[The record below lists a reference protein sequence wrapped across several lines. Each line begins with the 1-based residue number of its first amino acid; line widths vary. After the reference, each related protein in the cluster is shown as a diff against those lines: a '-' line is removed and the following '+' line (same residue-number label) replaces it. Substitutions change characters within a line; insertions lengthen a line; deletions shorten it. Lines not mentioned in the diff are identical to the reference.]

1 MALTHPGHPRLG
13 SDQWGYLDLARQWRR
28 GDGPSTSAEV
38 SAGYP
43 LFVAGVDLARLA
55 GPVVPGLA
63 TALALVQAV
72 LHGATVV
79 AAGVLGRRVATPAVG
94 LLAAGLLA
102 VWPDQLVA
110 PGLPMSET
118 LATLLGVLVVLLLF
132 ARPATTATTLAV
144 AGLVLGQAVEVRPA
158 TGVLLL
164 LFLVVPGARGA
175 VRARSLAVGATAM
188 LLVMA
193 PFALRST
200 VAAGAPVPLD
210 LRAGA
215 GLCLGRLPEADGG
228 PVAYERCPVPYGA
241 DALEADAA
249 RRAEAWRL
257 LRADP
262 GREPALVAGRLRSTL
277 WDDDR
282 WALDEQ
288 AQREGRALAP
298 WVADRA
304 SGLSTALSRVVVL
317 LALAATV
324 GAALGHRGRLAWSIG
339 AGWLLLAPVVV
350 SLGDPRFR
358 APSLPFLAVGAAAA
372 TVTLAAAVR
381 GRRRP
386 TAAGRPPPP

>member
-1 MALTHPGHPRLG
+1 MALTHPGEPRLG

-28 GDGPSTSAEV
+28 GDGLGASAEV

-43 LFVAGVDLARLA
+43 LFVAGVDLLRLT

-63 TALALVQAV
+63 TALALAQAV

-79 AAGVLGRRVATPAVG
+79 ATGVLGRRVATPAVG
-94 LLAAGLLA
+94 LLAAGMLA

-118 LATLLGVLVVLLLF
+118 LATLLGVGVVLLLLG
-132 ARPATTATTLAV
+132 RPAPTAARIAA
-144 AGLVLGQAVEVRPA
+144 AGVVLGLAVEVRPA
-158 TGVLLL
+158 TGALVV

-175 VRARSLAVGATAM
+175 VRARSLVVGAAAM

-193 PFALRST
+193 PFAVRSSL
-200 VAAGAPVPLD
+200 AAGAAVPLD

-228 PVAYERCPVPYGA
+228 PIAYERCPVPAGA

-257 LRADP
+257 LRAHP

-282 WALDEQ
+282 WALDEL
-288 AQREGRALAP
+288 AQRNGRAVAP
-298 WVADRA
+298 WVADRL

-317 LALAATV
+317 LALAATL
-324 GAALGHRGRLAWSIG
+324 GAARRRRGRLAWSIG
-339 AGWLLLAPVVV
+339 AGWLLLVPVAV

-358 APSLPFLAVGAAAA
+358 AASLPFLALGAAAA
-372 TVTLAAAVR
+372 VALAAGAT
-381 GRRRP
+381 GRARSP
-386 TAAGRPPPP
+386 APEAPPPP